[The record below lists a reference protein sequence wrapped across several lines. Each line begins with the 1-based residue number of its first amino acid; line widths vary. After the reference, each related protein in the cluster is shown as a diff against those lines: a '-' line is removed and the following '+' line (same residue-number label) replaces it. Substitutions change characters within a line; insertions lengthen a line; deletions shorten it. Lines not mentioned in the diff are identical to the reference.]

1 MKILKGCALILAST
15 ASASLMLLA
24 NTSYAET
31 NQNTDTEKTL
41 SPYFFVKSN
50 DPSIDQLPLK
60 STDVKV
66 NITGVIADVVVTQH
80 YRNEG
85 TRPLEAKYVFP
96 ASTHAAVYGLQMHIG
111 DRVVEA
117 KIREKKQAK
126 AEYEQAKSQGKSA
139 SLLEQERPNVFQ
151 MNVANILPG
160 DDIAVVLH
168 YTETIIPTSGK
179 YTFVYP
185 GVVGPRYNG
194 ATESVNG
201 ESPSDVKEQWVQT
214 PYLKT
219 KEANNNTFAMDV
231 NIHTPI
237 PLQTISS
244 TSHQV
249 SIAQPDKQHA
259 NLTLAANTTNG
270 NRDFILDYSL
280 AGDKIQTGTL
290 LYQGPSL
297 GTEGASENF
306 FMTMIEPPKR
316 VSNAQI
322 VPREYIFIVD
332 VSGSMGGFPLDTAK
346 TLLRNMVGN
355 LRPTDTFNV
364 MLFSY
369 GNTVLAPRSL
379 PANAENIELAI
390 AAINQQYAGG
400 STELLPAL
408 RQALSMDKT
417 DTRSRNFVVITDGY
431 VTVEKEAFDLIRNN
445 LNKANVFSFGIGSDV
460 NRFLMEG
467 IAHAGE
473 GEAFIVTNDDE
484 AKTAATKFKQY
495 VESPV
500 WTHLSLNIKGL
511 DAYDV
516 QPQKL
521 RDLYA
526 DRPIVVI
533 GKWRGKAQGSISVS
547 GLTSSG
553 KAHYSLDIT
562 DGLISKDNAA
572 LRYLWAR
579 EKIAELDDYT
589 KLFAGEND
597 AEIKQITDLGL
608 QYNLLTQYTSFIAVD
623 HIVRTKEAA
632 NTVTQPLPL
641 PLGVSEL
648 AVGAEV
654 PSTPEPEFYLM
665 FALAGGMGAYL
676 RRRKQKAPKHD
687 VH

>member
-1 MKILKGCALILAST
+1 
-15 ASASLMLLA
+15 MLLSH
-24 NTSYAET
+24 TSYADT
-31 NQNTDTEKTL
+31 NPSTQTEKTL

-96 ASTHAAVYGLQMHIG
+96 ASTHAAVYGLQMQIG
-111 DRVVEA
+111 DRVIEA

-126 AEYEQAKSQGKSA
+126 AEYVQAKSEGKSA

-160 DDIAVVLH
+160 DDIAVKLH

-179 YTFVYP
+179 YEFVYP

-201 ESPSDVKEQWVQT
+201 QSPSGVKEPWVQT

-219 KEANNNTFAMDV
+219 SEANSNTFAMDV

-237 PLQTISS
+237 PLQNINS

-249 SIAQPDKQHA
+249 NIAQPDKQHA
-259 NLTLAANTTNG
+259 NLTLPPNTTNG
-270 NRDFILDYSL
+270 NRDFILNYSL
-280 AGDKIQTGTL
+280 AGDRIQSGTL
-290 LYQGPSL
+290 LYQG
-297 GTEGASENF
+297 EGENF

-316 VSNAQI
+316 VTNAEI

-364 MLFSY
+364 MLFSG
-369 GNTVLAPRSL
+369 GNTVLAPHSL
-379 PANAENIELAI
+379 PANAENIDYAI
-390 AAINQQYAGG
+390 DAINQQYAGG

-408 RQALSMDKT
+408 RQALSMDKIDQNLDKT
-417 DTRSRNFVVITDGY
+417 VRSRNFVIITDGY

-473 GEAFIVTNDDE
+473 GEAFIVTNDEE
-484 AKTAATKFKQY
+484 AKVATIKFKQY
-495 VESPV
+495 VEKPV
-500 WTHLSLNIKGL
+500 WTHLSLDIKGL
-511 DAYDV
+511 DAYDI

-533 GKWRGKAQGSISVS
+533 GKWRGKAQGSIAVS
-547 GLTSSG
+547 GLTGYG
-553 KAHYSLDIT
+553 KANIT
-562 DGLISKDNAA
+562 AHIQDSMISPDNAA

-597 AEIKQITDLGL
+597 QAIQQITELGL

-623 HIVRTKEAA
+623 HIVRTKETAD
-632 NTVTQPLPL
+632 TVNQPLPL
-641 PLGVSEL
+641 PQGVSEL

-676 RRRKQKAPKHD
+676 RRRKQQVRKPDADQSNTH
-687 VH
+687 

>member
-1 MKILKGCALILAST
+1 MNILKGCAFILAST
-15 ASASLMLLA
+15 ASASLMLLS
-24 NTSYAET
+24 NTSYADT
-31 NQNTDTEKTL
+31 NPSTDTEKTL

-126 AEYEQAKSQGKSA
+126 AEYEQAKSEGKSA

-179 YTFVYP
+179 YEFVYP

-194 ATESVNG
+194 ATESNNG
-201 ESPSDVKEQWVQT
+201 EAPSGVKEPWVQT
-214 PYLKT
+214 PYLKANV
-219 KEANNNTFAMDV
+219 ANNNTFAMDV

-244 TSHQV
+244 SSHQV
-249 SIAQPDKQHA
+249 SITQPDKQHA
-259 NLTLAANTTNG
+259 NLKLAANTTNG
-270 NRDFILDYSL
+270 NRDFILSYSL

-290 LYQGPSL
+290 LYQG
-297 GTEGASENF
+297 ADENF

-316 VSNAQI
+316 VTSTQI

-364 MLFSY
+364 MLFSG

-379 PANAENIELAI
+379 PANADNIERAI
-390 AAINQQYAGG
+390 AAINQQNAGG

-408 RQALSMDKT
+408 R
-417 DTRSRNFVVITDGY
+417 
-431 VTVEKEAFDLIRNN
+431 
-445 LNKANVFSFGIGSDV
+445 
-460 NRFLMEG
+460 
-467 IAHAGE
+467 
-473 GEAFIVTNDDE
+473 
-484 AKTAATKFKQY
+484 
-495 VESPV
+495 
-500 WTHLSLNIKGL
+500 
-511 DAYDV
+511 
-516 QPQKL
+516 
-521 RDLYA
+521 
-526 DRPIVVI
+526 
-533 GKWRGKAQGSISVS
+533 
-547 GLTSSG
+547 
-553 KAHYSLDIT
+553 
-562 DGLISKDNAA
+562 AA
-572 LRYLWAR
+572 LAW
-579 EKIAELDDYT
+579 
-589 KLFAGEND
+589 
-597 AEIKQITDLGL
+597 IKQTH
-608 QYNLLTQYTSFIAVD
+608 D
-623 HIVRTKEAA
+623 HAI
-632 NTVTQPLPL
+632 LW
-641 PLGVSEL
+641 
-648 AVGAEV
+648 
-654 PSTPEPEFYLM
+654 
-665 FALAGGMGAYL
+665 
-676 RRRKQKAPKHD
+676 
-687 VH
+687 